1 VRLGHEVALVRHGE
15 DLSELAAS
23 LHADVVVLDGGDS
36 LAEVTA
42 AVAAV
47 KRRAPNASVIV
58 VADAGAEDY
67 HFRVVPKWSR
77 LDRLSL
83 EIAREGAGVEA
94 SPAVPPS

>member
-83 EIAREGAGVEA
+83 EIAREGAGVA